1 MIACLSSV
9 VPASHLWGAR
19 SEVAE
24 FAYNSAI
31 FGESVV
37 AAVRSGSAGRPA
49 FWQSSLRCT
58 LPTWELLITGAL
70 TRCRVSCIRR
80 RIYNYCRGGTL
91 WRSTTRIE
99 NVEAG
104 PVGCSDGSGRR
115 RAGWLRGWLWPPAL
129 VARNDDSHLM
139 AWCCI
144 PGHEVFA
151 HSAVDIIMLVDGA
164 EKPPVGGDEK
174 VGAR

>member
-1 MIACLSSV
+1 MYFANVGVAHYWSADQVQGFLHP
-9 VPASHLWGAR
+9 PADLQLLPRRNA
-19 SEVAE
+19 VA
-24 FAYNSAI
+24 
-31 FGESVV
+31 
-37 AAVRSGSAGRPA
+37 
-49 FWQSSLRCT
+49 
-58 LPTWELLITGAL
+58 
-70 TRCRVSCIRR
+70 
-80 RIYNYCRGGTL
+80 
-91 WRSTTRIE
+91 RIE